1 MDVLG
6 LIAATVFTKESCCF
20 ATDRQVL
27 NRFDSDRNIAQ
38 QVLPLTDDPMEQV
51 TPVDELDV
59 QPIVEGSDEPPNPSE
74 TPENDAS
81 EPKEPLFSPTVVL
94 EGEAVFGVSDVAG
107 KDVDE
112 PLVFQ
117 SSIELKVNASFT
129 GKDTLEIG
137 LESGNGR
144 EFSFVGERTFEG
156 RLSFPDS
163 TDGDRFELSELSYQF
178 PIGDRASVYISTAG
192 NDLDD
197 LNPFLGGSNE
207 GTAASISE
215 FGEENPI
222 HNLVG
227 DIGVQLDYDLTDEL
241 SISLGYFSDEGNDPK
256 SGGLFNGNRSAF
268 AQLKF
273 EPSVREASPQENRFL
288 VGFTYIYTYNDSS
301 LETGTGSVRSQ
312 INLASPV
319 AGNSYGISASFAPS
333 DKLAIGGWVGL
344 TKAHVINL
352 GSADVWNYALTLE
365 FFNLGKKGNLLGI
378 VIGQEPR
385 LTRTSGFLIDG
396 QSRDRDLSLHLEAF
410 YSDRLSDGIT
420 ISPGLIWITAPN
432 HDNRNPDIFVFTVRT
447 TFEF

>member
-6 LIAATVFTKESCCF
+6 LIAATVVTKESCCF
-20 ATDRQVL
+20 ATDPQVI
-27 NRFDSDRNIAQ
+27 NRFDNDRNIAQ
-38 QVLPLTDDPMEQV
+38 QVLPLTDDRLGQV

-59 QPIVEGSDEPPNPSE
+59 QPIAEGSDPVPDEPQNLNE
-74 TPENDAS
+74 TPKNGAS
-81 EPKEPLFSPTVVL
+81 DLESPQFSPTVVL
-94 EGEAVFGVSDVAG
+94 EGEAVFGLSDVAG
-107 KDVDE
+107 KEVDE

-117 SSIELKVNASFT
+117 SSVELKVNASFT

-137 LESGNGR
+137 LESGNRR

-156 RLSFPDS
+156 RLSFPGS
-163 TDGDRFELSELSYQF
+163 TDRFELSELSYQF

-197 LNPFLGGSNE
+197 LNPFLGGGNE

-222 HNLVG
+222 HRLVG
-227 DIGVQLDYDLTDEL
+227 DVGLQFDYDFTDEL
-241 SISLGYFSDEGNDPK
+241 SISLGYFSDEGNEPR
-256 SGGLFNGNRSAF
+256 SGGLFNGNKSAF

-273 EPSVREASPQENRFL
+273 EPSERFL
-288 VGFTYIYTYNDSS
+288 VGFTYIYTYNNSS
-301 LETGTGSVRSQ
+301 LETETGSGRSQ
-312 INLASPV
+312 INLESPV
-319 AGNSYGISASFAPS
+319 IGNSYGISASFAFS

-344 TKAHVINL
+344 TKANVIDL
-352 GSADVWNYALTLE
+352 GSADIWNYALTLA
-365 FFNLGKKGNLLGI
+365 FPNLGKKGNLLGI

-396 QSRDRDLSLHLEAF
+396 QSRDRDLSLHLETF
-410 YSDRLSDGIT
+410 YSARIGDRIT
-420 ISPGLIWITAPN
+420 IAPGLIWITAPN
-432 HDNRNPDIFVFTVRT
+432 HDNSNPDIFVFTVRT